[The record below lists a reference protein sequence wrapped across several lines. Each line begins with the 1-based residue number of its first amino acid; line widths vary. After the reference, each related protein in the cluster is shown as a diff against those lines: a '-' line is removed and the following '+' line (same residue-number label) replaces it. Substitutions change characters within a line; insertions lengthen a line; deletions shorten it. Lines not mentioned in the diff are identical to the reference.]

1 MNRKSKEEIAQDRIL
16 DAAEILF
23 AQKGFV
29 GVTVREITSAARVN
43 VAAVNYHFGGKKA
56 LYLEVFRQRW
66 VARVKRVQQFFLARL
81 EAAGQDE
88 HPEKAFARAL
98 AEAILAGPL
107 KEGERLRHA
116 QLIVREMTQPTEAFD
131 LVMEHAFKPMLDL
144 CVEYFARTRP
154 KDADRMTLALDSFS
168 LFGMIIYFNLARPVI
183 SHVTGRA
190 YDKDFTEHLVEHIAK
205 FAANGLVGRRAGEST

>member
-1 MNRKSKEEIAQDRIL
+1 MKNKSREEDAQDRIL

-23 AQKGFV
+23 AQKGFA
-29 GVTVREITSAARVN
+29 GVAVREITSAARVN
-43 VAAVNYHFGGKKA
+43 VAAVNYHFGSKKA

-81 EAAGQDE
+81 EAAEKDD
-88 HPEKAFARAL
+88 HPEKVFARAL

-107 KEGERLRHA
+107 KEEERLRHA
-116 QLIVREMTQPTEAFD
+116 QLIGREMIQPTEAFA
-131 LVMEHAFKPMLDL
+131 LVMEHAFKPMIDL
-144 CVEYFARTRP
+144 CVDYFAKTRP
-154 KDADRMTLALDSFS
+154 QDSGKLTLTLDSFS

-190 YDKDFTEHLVEHIAK
+190 YDKEFTEQIVEHIAT
-205 FAANGLVGRRAGEST
+205 FAANGLAGRRAGEKT